1 MTIDKRYD
9 IIIVGGSITA
19 IEAINSIHEI
29 NPHTK
34 ILLISGEDRL
44 PYKRTMINKNIVRGF
59 DKDDFK
65 LATNEWYQQNNVT
78 LIIDRATKIDRKQK
92 SLETA
97 TNGTYTYNK
106 LLLAT
111 GVRSKTL
118 KYNNLA
124 HNDYYRVQNAS
135 DVEKLLKDI
144 KHKQSFLIIGSGVE
158 GIETADQLIRK
169 GKNVTIIDRNNR
181 PMRKLLPEEYS
192 NELISAMKN
201 KGVHYLPNTSINSVN
216 RIRNQQYEVTF
227 GDSKQ
232 VFDGIISCIGT
243 QANIELAQE
252 ANLKTNKGILV
263 NNFLQTS
270 DPDIYAGGDVAEH
283 SNGTMTT
290 LWHAAAYQGEIA
302 GLNMMSISREHKIKP
317 FRLKT
322 DVFGLFLFSA
332 NFENVNSGQYEISC
346 QQQGNLKRTI
356 YYKNDETNG
365 IIMMNDKNRAKE
377 YQQAVM
383 EKWSKEKFNNSLPI
397 QQSVIFSF
405 AASFK

>member
-118 KYNNLA
+118 KYN
-124 HNDYYRVQNAS
+124 
-135 DVEKLLKDI
+135 
-144 KHKQSFLIIGSGVE
+144 
-158 GIETADQLIRK
+158 
-169 GKNVTIIDRNNR
+169 RNNF
-181 PMRKLLPEEYS
+181 
-192 NELISAMKN
+192 
-201 KGVHYLPNTSINSVN
+201 V
-216 RIRNQQYEVTF
+216 
-227 GDSKQ
+227 
-232 VFDGIISCIGT
+232 
-243 QANIELAQE
+243 
-252 ANLKTNKGILV
+252 
-263 NNFLQTS
+263 
-270 DPDIYAGGDVAEH
+270 
-283 SNGTMTT
+283 
-290 LWHAAAYQGEIA
+290 
-302 GLNMMSISREHKIKP
+302 
-317 FRLKT
+317 
-322 DVFGLFLFSA
+322 
-332 NFENVNSGQYEISC
+332 
-346 QQQGNLKRTI
+346 
-356 YYKNDETNG
+356 
-365 IIMMNDKNRAKE
+365 
-377 YQQAVM
+377 
-383 EKWSKEKFNNSLPI
+383 
-397 QQSVIFSF
+397 
-405 AASFK
+405 